1 MSCRIINDRFE
12 IEKMVEDV
20 FLGEEA
26 PTYVDYA
33 DVQTIRRLSTFKVAV
48 SYGAAVT
55 CDNYLEHLLE
65 VIDDV
70 LTDKK
75 PRFCF
80 LVIEVNSAVE
90 SNIFVNDTLNSIIN
104 RISASETTEIPLD
117 VLYSIKTYPN
127 MGEDI
132 FVNVMFAVP
141 KSDEDKMED
150 ERVKRLLKEY
160 CLEKRPPFSVNLEE
174 WTTIIE

>member
-1 MSCRIINDRFE
+1 
-12 IEKMVEDV
+12 MVEDV

-33 DVQTIRRLSTFKVAV
+33 DVQTMRRLSTFKVAV
-48 SYGAAVT
+48 SYGLAVT
-55 CDNYLEHLLE
+55 YDNYLEHLLE

-75 PRFCF
+75 PCFCF
-80 LVIEVNSAVE
+80 LAFEVNSAVE
-90 SNIFVNDTLNSIIN
+90 SNTYVKEIFDSIVD
-104 RISASETTEIPLD
+104 RISTSGATEVQLD
-117 VLYSIKTYPN
+117 ILYSIKTLSN
-127 MGEDI
+127 MDKDI
-132 FVNVMFAVP
+132 TVNVMFAVP

-160 CLEKRPPFSVNLEE
+160 CLEKRPPFSVNLDE
-174 WTTIIE
+174 WATIIE